1 MPRIVIVSARV
12 GAGHAG
18 AATELAR
25 RFRGRDLQVD
35 RYDFL
40 DLLPGRLGRGLCGFY
55 HRQLEV
61 APRSWD
67 WFLAAL
73 GTRGVATAARRF
85 ATLASA
91 GLREV
96 LGPDVL
102 LAMSTYP
109 LASHALA
116 QLKAR
121 GELTAPLA
129 VYLTDPAVHR
139 LCVTPLAD
147 LTIAPNEFAARQAR
161 TLGAGR
167 TTVMRPLVAPGFR
180 PPHSADERACL
191 RRIFHLPAEARLAL
205 VLSGSWGVG
214 QVEAIATDIAA
225 SGQALPVVV
234 CGRNEGLRER
244 LERAGH
250 PH

>member
-1 MPRIVIVSARV
+1 
-12 GAGHAG
+12 
-18 AATELAR
+18 
-25 RFRGRDLQVD
+25 
-35 RYDFL
+35 
-40 DLLPGRLGRGLCGFY
+40 
-55 HRQLEV
+55 
-61 APRSWD
+61 
-67 WFLAAL
+67 
-73 GTRGVATAARRF
+73 
-85 ATLASA
+85 
-91 GLREV
+91 
-96 LGPDVL
+96 
-102 LAMSTYP
+102 MSTYP

-250 PH
+250 PHVFGWVDTMPELMRACDVVVQNAGGLTTSEALATGVPVLTYRCLPGHGRANAAVLDADGTVPWIRTEAELADGLALALAVRPLLPEPQVPPVEVAG